1 MYYYI
6 YDSFLNEKKYKKPL
20 ERIEMRLADLG
31 IRGKTRRL
39 TILHHERDVVEEC
52 MRNGAKTIVFVGNN
66 RSIALAIDTLA
77 KHDVAVGLIPMGDAK
92 DNGTAQALGIPPGE
106 LACDVLSRRTIARLD
121 LGKIGPH
128 HFLTSAEA
136 TVATFTCKGPRNAF
150 AIRPT
155 TARATLTIVNL
166 EQHCAEGMPGTQSN
180 PRDGILECVITD
192 ATTSFRESL
201 GLRSKIKKTPSVF
214 PVVELHIE
222 EPVGG
227 HITLDNCRSVKL
239 PAVVTVAPQK
249 LRMIVGRERRF
260 A

>member
-6 YDSFLNEKKYKKPL
+6 YDSFLNTKKYQKQL

-39 TILHHERDVVEEC
+39 TILHHQRDVVEEC
-52 MRNGAKTIVFVGNN
+52 VRNGAKTIVFVGNN

-77 KHDVAVGLIPMGDAK
+77 KHDVAVGLIPMGDAN
-92 DNGTAQALGIPPGE
+92 DNGIARSLGIPPGE

-121 LGKIGPH
+121 LGKIGIH
-128 HFLTSAEA
+128 NFLTSAEA
-136 TVATFTCKGPRNAF
+136 TVATFACKGPRNAF
-150 AIRPT
+150 VIRPT

-166 EQHCAEGMPGTQSN
+166 EQQYAGAMPVTKSN

-192 ATTSFRESL
+192 ATSSLRESF

-227 HITLDNCRSVKL
+227 QITLDNCRSVKL

-249 LRMIVGRERRF
+249 LRVIVGRERRF